1 VSGSQQVS
9 GSQRLSASGFGLWFV
24 SVSSLFAFA
33 FGDERIGERIGL
45 MKPKRR
51 LTRRNLLKTGA
62 AALAASTVVEAQQ
75 APAVLT
81 GTQTGRTFRGL
92 VRHGT
97 TLDVQELRLRPT
109 DPRQVVIRSLAVAPC
124 YTIVRGALS
133 TTPARRAEVPNHCGF
148 GVVEAIGAT
157 VKRVQVGDRVVVAG
171 TSQCGQCYQCLHG
184 NPDFCQFTFFSN
196 SDGTPP
202 FAPFAEMRDGTPVD
216 AQAGIGGMSEVMTAF
231 EEYCVP
237 VFTDLPAAEL
247 TLLGDQLASGFAA
260 GHARMQFEPG
270 SDVAI
275 FGAGPVGLGAI
286 QAGRVMGAGQVIAI
300 DPIRYRREFA
310 LKMGATTALDPNA
323 EGDGIVERVREL
335 CKGPNDRRFAGGTS
349 YGRAGN
355 AVMARGADFV
365 VEAAG
370 LQAFPPKVEAQPD
383 PTNVKTVQQAWDC
396 TRMGGH
402 VMLMGFTLQP
412 VAFPGASLA
421 LLGRTIHPGQ
431 QGGLHVMR
439 DIPRYVKLIEKGR
452 IDATSM
458 ITRRYRLDQ
467 GRQAI
472 QDTADRTIITGVIE
486 FS

>member
-1 VSGSQQVS
+1 
-9 GSQRLSASGFGLWFV
+9 
-24 SVSSLFAFA
+24 
-33 FGDERIGERIGL
+33 
-45 MKPKRR
+45 
-51 LTRRNLLKTGA
+51 
-62 AALAASTVVEAQQ
+62 
-75 APAVLT
+75 VLT

-92 VRHGT
+92 VRHDT
-97 TLDVQELRLRPT
+97 TLDVQELRLLSI

-124 YTIVRGALS
+124 YTIVRGALG
-133 TTPARRAEVPNHCGF
+133 TNRVPRAEVPNHCGF
-148 GVVEAIGAT
+148 GVVEAIGAQ

-184 NPDFCQFTFFSN
+184 RPDFCQFTFFSLPQGV
-196 SDGTPP
+196 DT
-202 FAPFAEMRDGTPVD
+202 FAPFAEMRDGSKVY

-260 GHARMQFEPG
+260 GHARIQFEPG
-270 SDVAI
+270 SDVAV

-300 DPIRYRREFA
+300 DPVRYRREFA
-310 LKMGATTALDPNA
+310 LKMGATIALDPVA

-335 CKGPNDRRFAGGTS
+335 CKGPNDRRFAGGTTW
-349 YGRAGN
+349 GRAGN
-355 AVMARGADFV
+355 AVMGRGADFV

-370 LQAFPPKVEAQPD
+370 LQAFPPKVETQPD
-383 PTNVKTVQQAWDC
+383 VTNVKTVLQAWDC

-412 VAFPGASLA
+412 VPFPGASLA

-439 DIPRYVKLIEKGR
+439 DIPRYVKLIEQGK
-452 IDATSM
+452 IDAKSM
-458 ITRRYRLDQ
+458 ITKRYTLDQ
-467 GRQAI
+467 AKQAV
-472 QDTADRTIITGVIE
+472 QDTADRTIIIGVIE
-486 FS
+486 FA

>member
-1 VSGSQQVS
+1 MSSRS
-9 GSQRLSASGFGLWFV
+9 KRLS
-24 SVSSLFAFA
+24 
-33 FGDERIGERIGL
+33 
-45 MKPKRR
+45 
-51 LTRRNLLKTGA
+51 RRNILKTGA
-62 AALAASTVVEAQQ
+62 AALGGGAALLAGSAAAQNSQ

-92 VRHGT
+92 VRHST
-97 TLDVQELRLRPT
+97 MLDVQELRLLPI

-124 YTIVRGALS
+124 YTIVRGALG
-133 TTPARRAEVPNHCGF
+133 TNPTRRAEVPNHCGF
-148 GVVEAIGAT
+148 GVVEAVGAL

-184 NPDFCQFTFFSN
+184 SPDFCQFTFFSMPQGVD
-196 SDGTPP
+196 SFP
-202 FAPFAEMRDGTPVD
+202 PFAEMRDGTKVY
-216 AQAGIGGMSEVMTAF
+216 AQAGIGGISEVMTAF

-237 VFTDLPAAEL
+237 LFTDVPSAEL

-270 SDVAI
+270 SDVVV
-275 FGAGPVGLGAI
+275 FGAGPVGIGAI
-286 QAGRVMGAGQVIAI
+286 QAARVMGAGQVIAI

-310 LKMGATTALDPNA
+310 MKMGATVTLDPNA
-323 EGDGIVERVREL
+323 EGEGIVERVREL
-335 CKGPNDRRFAGGTS
+335 CKGPNDRRFAGGS
-349 YGRAGN
+349 SWGRAGN

-402 VMLMGFTLQP
+402 VMLMGFTIQP
-412 VAFPGASLA
+412 VSFPGTSLA

-431 QGGLHVMR
+431 QGGLNVMR
-439 DIPRYVKLIEKGR
+439 DLPRYAKLIEKGK
-452 IDATSM
+452 IDAKSM
-458 ITRRYRLDQ
+458 ITKRYTLDQ
-467 GRQAI
+467 GRESV

>member
-1 VSGSQQVS
+1 MSSRS
-9 GSQRLSASGFGLWFV
+9 KRLS
-24 SVSSLFAFA
+24 
-33 FGDERIGERIGL
+33 
-45 MKPKRR
+45 
-51 LTRRNLLKTGA
+51 RRNILKTGA
-62 AALAASTVVEAQQ
+62 AALGGGALLSGSAAAQNSQ

-92 VRHGT
+92 VRHTT
-97 TLDVQELRLRPT
+97 TLDVQELRLLPI

-124 YTIVRGALS
+124 YTIVRGALG
-133 TTPARRAEVPNHCGF
+133 TNPIRRAEVPNHCGF
-148 GVVEAIGAT
+148 GVVEAVGAL

-184 NPDFCQFTFFSN
+184 SPDFCQFTFFSMPQGVD
-196 SDGTPP
+196 SFP
-202 FAPFAEMRDGTPVD
+202 PFAEMRDGTKVF
-216 AQAGIGGMSEVMTAF
+216 AQAGIGGISEVMTAF

-237 VFTDLPAAEL
+237 VFTDVPSAEL

-270 SDVAI
+270 SDVVV
-275 FGAGPVGLGAI
+275 FGAGPVGIGAV
-286 QAGRVMGAGQVIAI
+286 QAARVMGAGQVVAV

-310 LKMGATTALDPNA
+310 LKMGATIALDPNA

-335 CKGPNDRRFAGGTS
+335 CKGPNDRRFAGGS
-349 YGRAGN
+349 SWGRAGN
-355 AVMARGADFV
+355 SVMARGADFV

-402 VMLMGFTLQP
+402 VMLMGFTIQP
-412 VAFPGASLA
+412 VSFPGTSLA

-431 QGGLHVMR
+431 QGGLNVMR
-439 DIPRYVKLIEKGR
+439 DLPRYVKLIEKGK
-452 IDATSM
+452 IDAKSM
-458 ITRRYRLDQ
+458 ITRRYTLDQ
-467 GRQAI
+467 GRESV